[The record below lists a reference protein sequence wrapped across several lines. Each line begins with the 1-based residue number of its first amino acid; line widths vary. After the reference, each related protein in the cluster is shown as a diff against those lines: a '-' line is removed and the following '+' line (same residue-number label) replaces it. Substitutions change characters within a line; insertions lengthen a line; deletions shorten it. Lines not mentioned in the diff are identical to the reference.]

1 MNELVNALSA
11 TKHKKLS
18 VQSRID
24 ILKDDNSDVFYIGN
38 DTSEN
43 NTIAGNV

>member
-24 ILKDDNSDVFYIGN
+24 ILKDDNSD
-38 DTSEN
+38 
-43 NTIAGNV
+43 NTLAMILLKIIP